1 MIHNFLNKKY
11 SLSNLS
17 DEEFENIISKLSS
30 ELEENGFIYNTY
42 DDEVLLKDFKSL
54 CKKNVDGIKN
64 INATNT
70 VGMKIIKNFMH
81 HFYDV
86 QNHKK
91 ISVHSLWKKDNLE
104 KALRFNRKYHSTPYV
119 SEIIRSLSFT
129 NGLAKI
135 TIYRPLMAKMVIN
148 HFKVKS
154 VLDISI
160 GWGGRM
166 LGTKSINDNISY
178 TGFEPCLNT
187 YNNLCNITSLL
198 NLKNVNII
206 NKPSEL
212 GLLELPMD
220 AKFDLALTSP
230 PYYNLEI
237 YSDEETQSHNYGD
250 YENWIDK
257 FIRPVIENVLLRVKY
272 SCWSVKNFK
281 SDKQY
286 NLFDDIQKIHNKNG
300 WIMLEDIVFTMNN
313 SKRPGASSTDIKKSE
328 ENTYVFIKKVM

>member
-1 MIHNFLNKKY
+1 MIHNFLNKKH

-17 DEEFENIISKLSS
+17 DKEFENIVGKLSS
-30 ELEENGFIYNTY
+30 ELEQNGFIYDSYENSI
-42 DDEVLLKDFKSL
+42 LLKDFQSL
-54 CKKNVDGIKN
+54 CKKDVNNITN
-64 INATNT
+64 INATST

-91 ISVHSLWKKDNLE
+91 VSVHSLWKKDNLE

-129 NGLAKI
+129 NGLGKI
-135 TIYRPLMAKMVIN
+135 TIYRPLMAKMVVN

-160 GWGGRM
+160 GWGGRL
-166 LGTKSINDNISY
+166 LGTKSVDENISY
-178 TGFEPCLNT
+178 TGFEPCLKT
-187 YNNLCNITSLL
+187 YNSLCNIKSLL
-198 NLKNVNII
+198 HLQNVNII
-206 NKPSEL
+206 NKPSEI
-212 GLLELPMD
+212 GLLELPLD
-220 AKFDLALTSP
+220 IKFDMALTSP

-237 YSDEETQSHNYGD
+237 YSDEKTQSHTYGN

-257 FIRPVIENVLLRVKY
+257 FLRPVIDNVLLRVKY

-286 NLFDDIQKIHNKNG
+286 NLFDDITKIHNENG
-300 WIMLEDIVFTMNN
+300 WVILDIMFSMNN
-313 SKRPGASSTDIKKSE
+313 SKRPGASSDIKKSE
-328 ENTYVFIKKVM
+328 EKTYVFVKKNI